1 MSASIS
7 SHSSTSAGSS
17 STIMTLWWL
26 PRGSSRPAT
35 TVGLAASP
43 ATGSQTSNL
52 VPSPGFVVTSIAPP
66 RSVTMPCT
74 RDSPRPVPLPTPL
87 VVKNG
92 SNMRS
97 STAGRMPVPVSLTMS
112 RTCGPGE
119 TVPRDRSEDIVEV
132 MGDAAGQRPH
142 RLHLLRLPQLR
153 LQAFLVEFRLFL
165 RAYVDCGA
173 DKPIRLAGRV
183 AQTPA
188 TREQPM
194 PRAVRLTYAVLA
206 LVLRRTPLEM
216 IRYGGLEARH
226 VVGVNDDVRP
236 PRGASWDCGV

>member
-1 MSASIS
+1 MRAR
-7 SHSSTSAGSS
+7 
-17 STIMTLWWL
+17 L
-26 PRGSSRPAT
+26 PHLEPLEGHAEHT
-35 TVGLAASP
+35 AASLHGLQRVI
-43 ATGSQTSNL
+43 A
-52 VPSPGFVVTSIAPP
+52 IAPQGSVRR
-66 RSVTMPCT
+66 RSLL
-74 RDSPRPVPLPTPL
+74 RKLPVPH
-87 VVKNG
+87 
-92 SNMRS
+92 
-97 STAGRMPVPVSLTMS
+97 
-112 RTCGPGE
+112 
-119 TVPRDRSEDIVEV
+119 DRSEDIVEV

-173 DKPIRLAGRV
+173 DEPIRLAGRV

-236 PRGASWDCGV
+236 PRGASWDCSV